1 MSDLPELLFDLVGL
15 ISELGGIRKLLNL
28 ATATGGADFAAR
40 RDAFWRDFVELL
52 QLPEKIAIPA
62 IRELNVSF
70 FAWEHAIDENDA
82 IVISNDAFS
91 FVGQVTASAVDGFF
105 AEAVFAHYAA
115 AFSFGPAIISAM

>member
-1 MSDLPELLFDLVGL
+1 LE
-15 ISELGGIRKLLNL
+15 L

-40 RDAFWRDFVELL
+40 RDSFWRDFIELL

-70 FAWEHAIDENDA
+70 FAREHAVNENDA

-91 FVGQVTASAVDGFF
+91 FVGQVAANAVDGFF